1 MNNNENNFDKEA
13 WVKKKQ
19 KEREDVYSIIE
30 EMTEKVKNDPVEFK
44 KYLDVQTRF
53 DKYSTNNALLIA
65 SQMPEARQLKEYN
78 DWQKLRVYVDKN
90 PKWVT
95 ILKAGKSYVRDD
107 GTTGVYYT
115 PTKMLDISQTN
126 ANQKVKNPTV
136 NDKILLKALLENSPI
151 NIKVIDNAN
160 YNKSVEWKKD
170 ENTIYISKDIDSTTM
185 FNGVT
190 KELAR
195 ASMEETSNPAIME
208 LKSKAISYMVCK
220 KYNIDVS
227 SYDFSNT
234 KDIFMFTS
242 KEEVKDVLNDINNG
256 MKDINYRINTY
267 INTINKD
274 HVSRDG
280 AR

>member
-1 MNNNENNFDKEA
+1 MNNNEKKFDKEA

-19 KEREDVYSIIE
+19 KEREDVYDIIDD
-30 EMTEKVKNDPVEFK
+30 MVEKVKNDPIEFK
-44 KYLDVQTRF
+44 KYLDVQTQF

-95 ILKAGKSYVRDD
+95 ILKAGKSYTRDD

-126 ANQKVKNPTV
+126 ANQKIKQPIIS
-136 NDKILLKALLENSPI
+136 DKILIKALLENSPI
-151 NIKVIDNAN
+151 NVKVIDNPNNNA
-160 YNKSVEWKKD
+160 VEWNKD
-170 ENTIYISKDIDSTTM
+170 ENTIYISKNIDSTTM
-185 FNGVT
+185 FNSVT
-190 KELAR
+190 RELAK
-195 ASMEETSNPAIME
+195 ASMEDNDSPSITE

-227 SYDFSNT
+227 NYDFNNT
-234 KDIFMFTS
+234 KDVFMFS
-242 KEEVKDVLNDINNG
+242 SEETVKNVLNSINNG

-274 HVSRDG
+274 YRNKDE

>member
-1 MNNNENNFDKEA
+1 MNNNDNKFDKEA

-19 KEREDVYSIIE
+19 KEREDVYDIIDD
-30 EMTEKVKNDPVEFK
+30 MVEKVKNDPIEFK
-44 KYLDVQTRF
+44 KYLDVQTQF

-65 SQMPEARQLKEYN
+65 AQMPEARQLKEYN

-95 ILKAGKSYVRDD
+95 ILKAGKSYTRDD

-126 ANQKVKNPTV
+126 ANQKIKQPIIS
-136 NDKILLKALLENSPI
+136 DKILIKALLENSPI
-151 NIKVIDNAN
+151 NVKVIDNPNNNA
-160 YNKSVEWKKD
+160 VEWNKD
-170 ENTIYISKDIDSTTM
+170 ENTIYISKNIDSTTM
-185 FNGVT
+185 FNSVT
-190 KELAR
+190 KELAK
-195 ASMEETSNPAIME
+195 ASMEDNDNPAIAE

-227 SYDFSNT
+227 NYDFNNT
-234 KDIFMFTS
+234 KDVFMFS
-242 KEEVKDVLNDINNG
+242 SEETVKNVLNSINNG

-274 HVSRDG
+274 YRNKDE

>member
-1 MNNNENNFDKEA
+1 MNNNENKFDKEA

-19 KEREDVYSIIE
+19 KEREDVYDIIDD
-30 EMTEKVKNDPVEFK
+30 MVEKVKNDPIEFK
-44 KYLDVQTRF
+44 KYLDVQTQF

-65 SQMPEARQLKEYN
+65 AQMPEARQLKEYN

-95 ILKAGKSYVRDD
+95 ILKAGKSYTRDD

-115 PTKMLDISQTN
+115 PTKMLNISQTN
-126 ANQKVKNPTV
+126 ANQKIKQPIIS
-136 NDKILLKALLENSPI
+136 DKILIKALLENSPI
-151 NIKVIDNAN
+151 NVKVIDNPNNNA
-160 YNKSVEWKKD
+160 VEWNKD
-170 ENTIYISKDIDSTTM
+170 ENTIYISKNIDSTTM
-185 FNGVT
+185 FNSVT
-190 KELAR
+190 KELAK
-195 ASMEETSNPAIME
+195 ASMEDNDNPAIAE

-220 KYNIDVS
+220 KNNIDVS
-227 SYDFSNT
+227 NYDFNNT
-234 KDIFMFTS
+234 KDVFMFS
-242 KEEVKDVLNDINNG
+242 SEETVKNVLNSINNG

-274 HVSRDG
+274 NRNKDE

>member
-1 MNNNENNFDKEA
+1 MNNNENKFDKEA

-19 KEREDVYSIIE
+19 KEREDVYNIIDD
-30 EMTEKVKNDPVEFK
+30 MVEKVKNDPIEFK
-44 KYLDVQTRF
+44 KYLDVQTQF

-65 SQMPEARQLKEYN
+65 AQMPEARQLKEYN

-95 ILKAGKSYVRDD
+95 ILKAGKSYTRDD

-115 PTKMLDISQTN
+115 PVKMLDISQTN
-126 ANQKVKNPTV
+126 ANQKIRQPIIS
-136 NDKILLKALLENSPI
+136 DKVLIKALLENSQV
-151 NIKVIDNAN
+151 NVKVIDNLESNNA
-160 YNKSVEWKKD
+160 VEWNKD
-170 ENTIYISKDIDSTTM
+170 ENTIYISKNIDSTTM
-185 FNGVT
+185 FNSVT
-190 KELAR
+190 KELAK
-195 ASMEETSNPAIME
+195 ASMEDNDNPAITE

-227 SYDFSNT
+227 KYDFSNIKAVFMFSSEEKV
-234 KDIFMFTS
+234 KDI
-242 KEEVKDVLNDINNG
+242 LNSINNG

-267 INTINKD
+267 VNNINKD
-274 HVSRDG
+274 YRNKDE

>member
-1 MNNNENNFDKEA
+1 MNNNENKFDKEA

-19 KEREDVYSIIE
+19 KEREDVYDIIDD
-30 EMTEKVKNDPVEFK
+30 MVEKVKNDPIEFK
-44 KYLDVQTRF
+44 KYLDVQTQF

-65 SQMPEARQLKEYN
+65 AQMPEARQLKEYN

-95 ILKAGKSYVRDD
+95 ILKAGKSYTRDD

-126 ANQKVKNPTV
+126 ANQKIKQPIIS
-136 NDKILLKALLENSPI
+136 DKILIKALLENSPI
-151 NIKVIDNAN
+151 NVKVIDNPNNNA
-160 YNKSVEWKKD
+160 VEWNKD
-170 ENTIYISKDIDSTTM
+170 ENTIYISKNIDSTTM
-185 FNGVT
+185 FNSVT
-190 KELAR
+190 KELAK
-195 ASMEETSNPAIME
+195 ASMEDNDNPAIAE

-220 KYNIDVS
+220 KNNNDVS
-227 SYDFSNT
+227 NYDFNNT
-234 KDIFMFTS
+234 KDVFMFS
-242 KEEVKDVLNDINNG
+242 SEETVKNVLNSINNG

-274 HVSRDG
+274 NRNKDE

>member
-1 MNNNENNFDKEA
+1 MNNNDNKFDKEA

-19 KEREDVYSIIE
+19 KEREDVYDIIDD
-30 EMTEKVKNDPVEFK
+30 MVEKAKNDPIEFK
-44 KYLDVQTRF
+44 KYLDVQTQF

-65 SQMPEARQLKEYN
+65 AQMPEARQLKEYN

-95 ILKAGKSYVRDD
+95 ILKAGKSYTRDD

-126 ANQKVKNPTV
+126 ANQKIKQPIIS
-136 NDKILLKALLENSPI
+136 DKILIKALLENSPI
-151 NIKVIDNAN
+151 NVKVIDNPNNNA
-160 YNKSVEWKKD
+160 VEWNKD
-170 ENTIYISKDIDSTTM
+170 ENTIYISKNIDSTTM
-185 FNGVT
+185 FNSVT
-190 KELAR
+190 KELAK
-195 ASMEETSNPAIME
+195 ASMEDNDNPAIAE

-227 SYDFSNT
+227 NYDFNNT
-234 KDIFMFTS
+234 KDVFMFS
-242 KEEVKDVLNDINNG
+242 SEETVKNVLNSINNG

-274 HVSRDG
+274 NRNKDE

>member
-1 MNNNENNFDKEA
+1 MNNNDNKFDKEA

-19 KEREDVYSIIE
+19 KEREDVYDIIDD
-30 EMTEKVKNDPVEFK
+30 MVEKVKNDPIEFK
-44 KYLDVQTRF
+44 KYLDVQTQF

-65 SQMPEARQLKEYN
+65 AQMPEARQLKEYN

-95 ILKAGKSYVRDD
+95 ILKAGKSYTRDD

-126 ANQKVKNPTV
+126 ANQKIKQPIIS
-136 NDKILLKALLENSPI
+136 DKILIKALLENSPI
-151 NIKVIDNAN
+151 NVKVIDNPNNNA
-160 YNKSVEWKKD
+160 VEWNKD
-170 ENTIYISKDIDSTTM
+170 ENTIYISKNIDSTTM
-185 FNGVT
+185 FNSVT
-190 KELAR
+190 KELAK
-195 ASMEETSNPAIME
+195 ASMEDNDNPAIAE

-227 SYDFSNT
+227 NYDFNNT
-234 KDIFMFTS
+234 KDVFMFS
-242 KEEVKDVLNDINNG
+242 SEETVKNVLNSINNG

-274 HVSRDG
+274 NRNKDE

>member
-1 MNNNENNFDKEA
+1 MNNNENKFDKEA

-19 KEREDVYSIIE
+19 KEREDVYDIIDD
-30 EMTEKVKNDPVEFK
+30 MVEKVKNDPIEFK
-44 KYLDVQTRF
+44 KYLDVQTQF

-65 SQMPEARQLKEYN
+65 AQMPEARQLKEYN

-95 ILKAGKSYVRDD
+95 ILKAGKSYTRDD

-126 ANQKVKNPTV
+126 ANQKIKQPIIS
-136 NDKILLKALLENSPI
+136 DKILIKALLENSPI
-151 NIKVIDNAN
+151 NVKVIDNPNNNA
-160 YNKSVEWKKD
+160 VEWNKD
-170 ENTIYISKDIDSTTM
+170 ENTIYISKNIDSTTM
-185 FNGVT
+185 FNSVT
-190 KELAR
+190 KELAK
-195 ASMEETSNPAIME
+195 ASMEDNDNPAIAE

-227 SYDFSNT
+227 NYDFNNT
-234 KDIFMFTS
+234 KDVFMFS
-242 KEEVKDVLNDINNG
+242 SEETVKNVLNSINNG

-274 HVSRDG
+274 NRNKDE